1 MMQDRL
7 ADLRAVAQQRNPQ
20 LAVPVLSEQ
29 QLLPTATQEDDEALA
44 KPPPEFM
51 KPYFAKIQVLK
62 TAIDET
68 SKNVDRIKQLKQ
80 TAMQATS
87 PEQEKEISHEL
98 NHLLDGTNTMITKT
112 KKALQV
118 IKQQNTE
125 FGVTGSDSAEYRIRC
140 NMQQAI
146 TRRFAAVL
154 GDYQTT
160 QTEYKEQTRN
170 KVARQ
175 VKIVYPE
182 ASEEEVQDMMSAG
195 DMSAAMAVRSRISG
209 SHQSLKNALSDIQD
223 KYRDIRRLEQ
233 SVTELHQM
241 FVEIATLVEHQGELL
256 DQIEFSVTQAKDYTE
271 KAEAELV
278 VARKHQESAKKRMCW
293 ITICIIILCVIIAL
307 PIILLKLGS

>member
-1 MMQDRL
+1 MIDRL
-7 ADLRAVAQQRNPQ
+7 EDLRAVAQRRNPQ
-20 LAVPVLSEQ
+20 GAAALSAE
-29 QLLPTATQEDDEALA
+29 TSSQEEEEEDLD
-44 KPPPEFM
+44 KPPPDFM
-51 KPYFAKIQVLK
+51 KPYFAKIQVLR

-68 SKNVDRIKQLKQ
+68 SKNVERIKQLKQ
-80 TAMQATS
+80 TFMQATS

-112 KKALQV
+112 KRALHV
-118 IKQQNTE
+118 IKQQNSD
-125 FGVTGSDSAEYRIRC
+125 FGASGADSAEYRIRC

-146 TRRFAAVL
+146 MRRFAAVL
-154 GDYQTT
+154 REYQTT
-160 QTEYKEQTRN
+160 QTEYKEQART

-175 VKIVYPE
+175 VRIVYPE
-182 ASEEEVQDMMSAG
+182 ASEQQVGEMMEAG

-256 DQIEFSVTQAKDYTE
+256 DQIEFSVSQAKDYTE

-278 VARKHQESAKKRMCW
+278 VARKHQETAKKRMCW
-293 ITICIIILCVIIAL
+293 ITICIIILCVLIAL
-307 PIILLKLGS
+307 PIILVKLGS